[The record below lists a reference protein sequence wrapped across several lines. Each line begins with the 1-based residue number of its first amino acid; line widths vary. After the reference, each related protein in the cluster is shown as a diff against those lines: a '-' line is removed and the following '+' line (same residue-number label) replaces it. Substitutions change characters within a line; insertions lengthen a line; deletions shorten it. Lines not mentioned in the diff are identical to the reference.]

1 MLDRDM
7 EALARFQSSTLGQT
21 ELTLHQLQNT
31 VDDLTS
37 LAQTREGVHQMR
49 LQRQVIKDSLIKL
62 HDLFLDL
69 QAIQQAAE

>member
-1 MLDRDM
+1 MSDRDM
-7 EALARFQSSTLGQT
+7 EALARFQSCALGQT
-21 ELTLHQLQNT
+21 ELTLYQLQTT

>member
-1 MLDRDM
+1 MQQRDM
-7 EALARFQSSTLGQT
+7 EALARFQASTLGQA
-21 ELTLHQLQNT
+21 EHTLFQLQIT